1 MEFGVQL
8 FSLKGKMQT
17 EEGVERVFETMQKW
31 GVKNIQLSGGC
42 KMEASKTESLRAK
55 YDLNIVVTHMPYDRI
70 VNDLDALI
78 AEHKIFGC
86 DTIGLG
92 MMPNKYR
99 ANNYALFDEFVES
112 LKKAS
117 DILAEHN
124 MHLAYHNHWFE
135 FDKIGDTCILDLMA
149 KKIPSLQ
156 FILDTFWVKFAKM
169 DCEEYIA
176 KLKGRLTNVHFKDY
190 TKILGIIPFF
200 GDVGYG
206 SIDFKKLIPQLDAAG
221 CKYALIEKDFS
232 LNPLKSV
239 KRSWDYL
246 SSLNLK

>member
-8 FSLKGKMQT
+8 FSLKGKMKS
-17 EEGVERVFETMQKW
+17 EKGVEEVFSTMQKW

-42 KMEASKTESLRAK
+42 KMPASKTEALRAK
-55 YDLNIVVTHMPYDRI
+55 YGLNIVVTHMPYDRI

-78 AEHKIFGC
+78 AEHKTFGC

-117 DILAEHN
+117 EKLAEHGMN
-124 MHLAYHNHWFE
+124 LAYHNHWFE
-135 FDKIGDTCILDLMA
+135 FDKIGDKCILDLMA
-149 KKIPSLQ
+149 ERIPKLQ
-156 FILDTFWVKFAKM
+156 FILDTYWVKFAKK
-169 DCEEYIA
+169 DFVEYIG
-176 KLKGRLTNVHFKDY
+176 KLKGRLINVHFKDM
-190 TKILGIIPFF
+190 TKILGVITFF

-206 SIDFKKLIPQLDAAG
+206 SIDFKKLIPLLEDAG
-221 CKYALIEKDFS
+221 CKCALIEKDFS
-232 LNPLKSV
+232 LNPYKSV

-246 SSLNLK
+246 SSIK